1 MTVTAHTQQT
11 RAVWP
16 RDGAGPFAVVLP
28 RSQPGSRSGAAASPL
43 GWLAPLVPWSLVPCL
58 LLSGCKPVGPNYN
71 RPGYNAPAVYKGTG
85 ATVVVPPPNPP
96 GGAWQ
101 PANPSDGMLKGKWW
115 EIYQDPQL
123 NQLEERID
131 SNNVQLRQA
140 MELYLAAE
148 DQVRAARANLYP
160 TLSAGVTPMRQKY
173 SANEPLWSKGNPTTN
188 DDFTIAGQASW
199 EPDFW
204 GRIRRTVEQARA
216 NAQASAA
223 DEANVALTLHAEMA
237 TDYFALRGLDSQI
250 QLLTDT
256 VTDLEH
262 QLDLTQRRLTGGVA
276 TEVDVAQAQTQL
288 ETVRAQLVD
297 LGVARA
303 QYEHAIGTLAN
314 LNLPDFSIPPSPLDL
329 ALPKVPLGVPSQL
342 LERRPDIAQAERLAA
357 AANAQIGINISA
369 FYPTI
374 TLGGSGGFESTNPGT
389 WIQGPSSLWS
399 LGAQATEL
407 LFDAG
412 QRHAVTD
419 AARHNYEAQAD
430 AYRNTVFQAFD
441 DVEDQLAA
449 LRILEQESATEQG
462 AVDSARH
469 SFDLSNA
476 RYKGGATSYLEVLT
490 AEQTLLQNQVTA
502 INIVSRQ
509 FAASVS
515 LVRALGG
522 GWDLTQIP

>member
-1 MTVTAHTQQT
+1 MAEPSPKNRAPSLHTRIGEYT
-11 RAVWP
+11 LVC
-16 RDGAGPFAVVLP
+16 
-28 RSQPGSRSGAAASPL
+28 AS
-43 GWLAPLVPWSLVPCL
+43 LALILV
-58 LLSGCKPVGPNYN
+58 SGCKPVGPNYS
-71 RPGYNAPAVYKGTG
+71 RPGYSAPPAYKESG
-85 ATVVVPPPNPP
+85 ATTVVLPPPNPQ

-115 EIYQDPQL
+115 EIYEDPQL
-123 NQLEERID
+123 NKLEERID
-131 SNNVQLRQA
+131 SSNVRLRQA

-148 DQVRAARANLYP
+148 AQVRAARANLYP
-160 TLSAGVTPMRQKY
+160 TLSAGPSISRDRV
-173 SANEPLWSKGNPTTN
+173 SANRPLAVPGGATTYG
-188 DDFTIAGQASW
+188 DFIIAGQASW

-204 GRIRRTVEQARA
+204 GRIRRTVEQARE

-237 TDYFALRGLDSQI
+237 TDYFALRGLDSQT

-256 VTDLEH
+256 VTTLEH
-262 QLDLTQRRLTGGVA
+262 QLDLTKRLFAGGVD
-276 TEVDVAQAQTQL
+276 TEVDVVEAQTQL

-314 LNLPDFSIPPSPLDL
+314 DNLPSFSIRPSPLDL

-342 LERRPDIAQAERLAA
+342 LERRPDIAESERLAA
-357 AANAQIGINISA
+357 AANAQIGINIAA
-369 FYPTI
+369 FYPAI
-374 TLGGSGGFESTNPGT
+374 TLGGTGGFESTNPGT
-389 WIQGPSSLWS
+389 WIQGPSSLWN

-412 QRHAVTD
+412 QRHALTD
-419 AARHNYEAQAD
+419 VARHNYEAQAD

-449 LRILEQESATEQG
+449 LRILEQEAATEQR

-469 SFDLSNA
+469 SFDLSNT
-476 RYKGGATSYLEVLT
+476 RYKGGVTSYLEVLT
-490 AEQTLLQNQVTA
+490 AEQTLLQDQVTA

-522 GWDLTQIP
+522 GWDATQLP

>member
-1 MTVTAHTQQT
+1 VTASSHAIRRLGPCRGPQ
-11 RAVWP
+11 RA
-16 RDGAGPFAVVLP
+16 A
-28 RSQPGSRSGAAASPL
+28 
-43 GWLAPLVPWSLVPCL
+43 LARWGGLVPWSLGLCL
-58 LLSGCKPVGPNYN
+58 FIAACKPVGPNYH
-71 RPGYNAPAVYKGTG
+71 RPGYNAPPAYKETG
-85 ATVVVPPPNPP
+85 ATTVVVPPPNPQ

-123 NQLEERID
+123 NQLEDRID
-131 SNNVQLRQA
+131 TTNVQLRQS

-148 DQVRAARANLYP
+148 DQVRVARANLFP
-160 TLSAGVTPMRQKY
+160 TLSAGPSISRDRV
-173 SANEPLWSKGNPTTN
+173 SANRPLALPGSTTTYN
-188 DDFTIAGQASW
+188 DFVISGQASW

-204 GRIRRTVEQARA
+204 GRIRRTIEQARE

-250 QLLTDT
+250 KFLTGS
-256 VTDLEH
+256 VTDLES
-262 QLDLTQRRLTGGVA
+262 QLDLTQRRFHGGVD

-303 QYEHAIGTLAN
+303 QFEHAIGTLAN
-314 LNLPDFSIPPSPLDL
+314 DNLPDFSIPPSPLDL
-329 ALPKVPLGVPSQL
+329 ALPTIPIGVPSQL
-342 LERRPDIAQAERLAA
+342 LQRRPDIAESERRAA
-357 AANAQIGINISA
+357 AANEQIGIAVAA

-374 TLGGSGGFESTNPGT
+374 TLSGGGGFESTNPGT

-412 QRHAVTD
+412 QRHALTD

-441 DVEDQLAA
+441 DVEDQLSA
-449 LRILEQESATEQG
+449 LRILEQESATEQR
-462 AVDSARH
+462 AVDAARH
-469 SFDLSNA
+469 SFDLSNT

-502 INIVSRQ
+502 INIQSRQ

-522 GWDLTQIP
+522 GWDGTQLP